1 MLTCH
6 PGINGNFFPVK
17 KFLPGKKLPFLP
29 GWRVAWQFHGKNR
42 FCAFIN
48 SNRNRFSQWLL
59 MSGIEIS
66 SFHGLKKKP
75 LKLALGMK
83 KFPYLKPGT
92 FGNPL
97 FHFRWVRRSRLVKS
111 MSKAFK
117 DSNIVRPLPQ
127 LSDGPSSS
135 SSPRKS
141 SNRLQPIF
149 AIFFKCPQKEI
160 DFTFEPRKTEVEFQY
175 RDSVENFIHGSIRK
189 VLEENYLL
197 VPDAMTEKVS
207 VY

>member
-1 MLTCH
+1 MRY
-6 PGINGNFFPVK
+6 PK
-17 KFLPGKKLPFLP
+17 
-29 GWRVAWQFHGKNR
+29 
-42 FCAFIN
+42 
-48 SNRNRFSQWLL
+48 
-59 MSGIEIS
+59 
-66 SFHGLKKKP
+66 
-75 LKLALGMK
+75 
-83 KFPYLKPGT
+83 YLK
-92 FGNPL
+92 NL
-97 FHFRWVRRSRLVKS
+97 YFRWVRRSRLVKS
-111 MSKAFK
+111 ISKAFK

-175 RDSVENFIHGSIRK
+175 RDSVENFIHESIRK

-197 VPDAMTEKVS
+197 VPDAMNEKVS
-207 VY
+207 IIKSGLFSESFLLWLKSSKKRCQITLF

>member
-1 MLTCH
+1 
-6 PGINGNFFPVK
+6 
-17 KFLPGKKLPFLP
+17 
-29 GWRVAWQFHGKNR
+29 
-42 FCAFIN
+42 
-48 SNRNRFSQWLL
+48 
-59 MSGIEIS
+59 
-66 SFHGLKKKP
+66 
-75 LKLALGMK
+75 
-83 KFPYLKPGT
+83 
-92 FGNPL
+92 
-97 FHFRWVRRSRLVKS
+97 

-127 LSDGPSSS
+127 FSDGPSSS

-197 VPDAMTEKVS
+197 VPDAMTEKVGINVIYTHS
-207 VY
+207 KSFGDF